1 MNRFS
6 KTFTLSACALAAS
19 VLVSAC
25 GGGDAGEPF
34 ASKASIGFAVDGY
47 LKDASVKC
55 DVSGVVVKID
65 STGFFRFP
73 DGCDSSVSLTGGTN
87 VDTLLSFT
95 GTLKAPAG
103 SKMVTPLTTLQVGGM
118 SQNRIIAALGL
129 DTDTDLAND
138 DPALTAAGAL
148 VNPEL
153 FKKTLAVQQ
162 LLLQTTEALSGI
174 AGDSTV
180 ATKQAIY
187 NEVAAAFA
195 IGLGTSGVLSPTAT
209 TVDLGVLK
217 TLVTAATSRV
227 AASSTVSP
235 AVKAAVSAVNAESVA
250 VVTSGAM
257 QLQAEELLQMA
268 NTEVTAVTKALQS
281 DTNINL
287 AVSAPGMSA
296 TLSLLPT
303 DAAVVAKATA
313 LTEAVSG
320 GEVVVPPN
328 TGVGTVVA
336 NFDTVVPVVRGPD
349 SGGTGFITTT
359 GIPAGGGTGAV
370 LGVLRS
376 DGQPWA
382 LNVLEASF
390 QFAADRKTLSA
401 KVYSPTAGIPMVMKV
416 EGSAGAI
423 EVNANETVVAGWQTL
438 TWTYSAA
445 STAAGAY
452 NLLVILPNLG
462 TVDAAPGKTY
472 YFDDIK
478 LLAAAGGG
486 GGSTTTPGVDMGSG
500 GPQTL
505 TVATG
510 NVTTGDGGNT
520 MFVEGEGI
528 FAVNYVGSAETTAP
542 FNLAAWPN
550 AKTANF
556 AGITGIA
563 GGDIGYFQDDANLSN
578 SSQKVDEGGWVAG
591 TALSPNGVPSFFR
604 YFVLKGPVSN
614 DAYMGLYANAPNNGT
629 LNVSS
634 FSKIKL
640 KVWGPAPMFERTNF
654 NPVLQVTLTGPKVA
668 GCTTGS
674 GGSEITQNL
683 TANLKNG
690 AGGFYTMPL
699 SGFTVKG
706 LCGTDSGAANV
717 LAKLA
722 RVVVTVPGTS
732 FNYTNL
738 DGGNYATGVNLGAV
752 GFTNN

>member
-1 MNRFS
+1 MGVLRSDGQPWALNVLEASFQFAADR
-6 KTFTLSACALAAS
+6 KTLSAKVYSPTAGIPMVMKVEGSAGAIEVNANETVVAGWQTLTWTYSAAS
-19 VLVSAC
+19 
-25 GGGDAGEPF
+25 
-34 ASKASIGFAVDGY
+34 
-47 LKDASVKC
+47 
-55 DVSGVVVKID
+55 
-65 STGFFRFP
+65 
-73 DGCDSSVSLTGGTN
+73 
-87 VDTLLSFT
+87 
-95 GTLKAPAG
+95 
-103 SKMVTPLTTLQVGGM
+103 
-118 SQNRIIAALGL
+118 
-129 DTDTDLAND
+129 
-138 DPALTAAGAL
+138 TAAGAYNLL
-148 VNPEL
+148 VILPN
-153 FKKTLAVQQ
+153 
-162 LLLQTTEALSGI
+162 
-174 AGDSTV
+174 
-180 ATKQAIY
+180 
-187 NEVAAAFA
+187 
-195 IGLGTSGVLSPTAT
+195 LGTVDAAPGKTYYFDDITVLP
-209 TVDLGVLK
+209 
-217 TLVTAATSRV
+217 
-227 AASSTVSP
+227 
-235 AVKAAVSAVNAESVA
+235 AAV
-250 VVTSGAM
+250 
-257 QLQAEELLQMA
+257 
-268 NTEVTAVTKALQS
+268 
-281 DTNINL
+281 
-287 AVSAPGMSA
+287 APPAG
-296 TLSLLPT
+296 T
-303 DAAVVAKATA
+303 D
-313 LTEAVSG
+313 
-320 GEVVVPPN
+320 
-328 TGVGTVVA
+328 TVVA
-336 NFDTVVPVVRGPD
+336 DFDTVVPVVRGPD

-359 GIPAGGGTGAV
+359 EIPAGGGTGAV

-478 LLAAAGGG
+478 LLAAAGSGG